1 MRGETALGREGDL
14 EIKTSGAP
22 EVPGP
27 LFPLFEGSLGWSSLL
42 RPGGWH
48 MAPSHLPKKKNQPP
62 IQERTRSLRP
72 GRRSL

>member
-1 MRGETALGREGDL
+1 MGGEAALGREGDL
-14 EIKTSGAP
+14 GIKTQSAP

-27 LFPLFEGSLGWSSLL
+27 LFLLFAGSLGWSSLL